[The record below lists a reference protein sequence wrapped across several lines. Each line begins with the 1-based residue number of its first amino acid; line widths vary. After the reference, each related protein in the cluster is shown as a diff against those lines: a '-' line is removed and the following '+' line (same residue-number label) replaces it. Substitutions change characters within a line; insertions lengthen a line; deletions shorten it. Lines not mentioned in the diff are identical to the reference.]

1 MDNFIGAASETLSRC
16 SFFRVRT
23 VALSACLLVCMNRD
37 WFALPVQ
44 LSAVCVGVVHCK
56 INATLVWLPSFVLVT
71 AFASFVVGCAC
82 SLGVLVVVA
91 LALLIVGGGCFCSF
105 VVGTTYVRPHR
116 AVEPS
121 TTEIDLDR
129 ADLKSRF

>member
-1 MDNFIGAASETLSRC
+1 MQHRKRSPDALFLDSRVVRAPAGA
-16 SFFRVRT
+16 
-23 VALSACLLVCMNRD
+23 CMNRD

-44 LSAVCVGVVHCK
+44 LSAVCVRVVHFK
-56 INATLVWLPSFVLVT
+56 IHATLVWLPSFVVVAAL
-71 AFASFVVGCAC
+71 ASFVVGCAC

-91 LALLIVGGGCFCSF
+91 LVPLIIGGGCPCSF
-105 VVGTTYVRPHR
+105 VVGTAYVRPHR

-129 ADLKSRF
+129 SDLKSCI